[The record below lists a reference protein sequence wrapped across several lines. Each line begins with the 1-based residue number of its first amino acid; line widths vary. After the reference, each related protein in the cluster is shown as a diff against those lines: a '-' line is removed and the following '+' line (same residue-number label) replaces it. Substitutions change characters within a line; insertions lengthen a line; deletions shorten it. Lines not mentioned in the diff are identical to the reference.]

1 MIRLICI
8 DVDGTLVGRSGEVSP
23 AIWSAAAK
31 VRARGLRIAIC
42 SGRPSFGR
50 ARAFAERLDGDGWHI
65 FQNGASVV
73 HFPSGETRSHPFAPA
88 AVAGLI
94 ARSRET
100 GRVLEL
106 YTDSDYAVERDVDRA
121 RRHADL
127 LGVPFRPRDLLSLQ
141 GSIVRAQWLLALEE
155 ADAILAEPHD
165 GLAISVS
172 LSPVMP
178 DSAFANITPPGVDK
192 GEALRRVAEVYGLSL
207 EQVMMVGDSAN
218 DLPALRIVGAPVAMG
233 NAEPEIREAA
243 RYVVDDV
250 EHDGL
255 VQAFELATRL

>member
-8 DVDGTLVGRSGEVSP
+8 DVDGTLIGRSGDVSP
-23 AIWSAAAK
+23 AVWSAAAK
-31 VRARGLRIAIC
+31 VRAQGIRLAIC

-50 ARAFAERLDGDGWHI
+50 TRAFAERLDGDGWHI

-73 HFPSGETRSHPFAPA
+73 HFPSGETRSHPFTAA
-88 AVAGLI
+88 AVAGLV

-127 LGVPFRPRDLLSLQ
+127 LGVPFRPRDLLSLR
-141 GSIVRAQWLLALEE
+141 GSIVRAQWLVALEE
-155 ADAILAEPHD
+155 ADAVLAEPHD

-192 GEALRRVAEVYGLSL
+192 GEALRGVAKVYGLPL

-218 DLPALRIVGAPVAMG
+218 DLPALRIVGVPVAMG
-233 NAEPEIREAA
+233 NAEAEIHEAA
-243 RYVVDDV
+243 RFVVGDV

-255 VQAFELATRL
+255 AQAFELAMSL